1 MNWAAIQAVAETIGA
16 LGVIGSLVYL
26 ATEVRRNTRALQA
39 AANQDLVTSYN
50 QLLEFAKTRY
60 GAGIYHA
67 VFTGPPPDWTTA
79 EYTAERTLLDQ
90 ALRVFEQAYLQ
101 KRAGLLQDEVWQG
114 WEETI
119 KLAANVPAA
128 LRHWPQFRA
137 QLSPHFVSFIESCQ
151 ATHADAAAE
160 FLARRQDLVS
170 PLESEEP
177 R

>member
-1 MNWAAIQAVAETIGA
+1 VNWIAIQAVAETIGA

-26 ATEVRRNTRALQA
+26 ATEVRHSTRALQA
-39 AANQDLVTSYN
+39 TANQDLVTSYN
-50 QLLEFAKTRY
+50 QLLESAKTSY
-60 GAGIYHA
+60 GAGIYDA
-67 VFTGPPPDWTTA
+67 VFTGAPAGWTTA
-79 EYTAERTLLDQ
+79 EYTAERTFVDQ

-119 KLAANVPAA
+119 RLAANVPAA
-128 LRHWPQFRA
+128 LRYWPQFRT

-170 PLESEEP
+170 PLESEDTK
-177 R
+177 